1 MASNKKTPLAHTS
14 AAVFLYLSL
23 KYVLIIENMIS

>member
-14 AAVFLYLSL
+14 AAVFLYISL
-23 KYVLIIENMIS
+23 KWFLITEN

>member
-14 AAVFLYLSL
+14 AAVFLYISL
-23 KYVLIIENMIS
+23 KRILITEN